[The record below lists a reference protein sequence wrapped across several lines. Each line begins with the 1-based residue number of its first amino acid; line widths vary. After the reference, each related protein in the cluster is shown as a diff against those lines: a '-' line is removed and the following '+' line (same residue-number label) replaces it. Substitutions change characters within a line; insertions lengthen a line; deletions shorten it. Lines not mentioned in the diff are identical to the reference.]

1 MIVSLSQYDVHITL
15 EMNLLELVIYKNKY
29 CYSKPLSYFF
39 RQNRDIGTISY
50 MCAIVMSAVYTLY
63 VYMVSMHIVSVN

>member
-1 MIVSLSQYDVHITL
+1 
-15 EMNLLELVIYKNKY
+15 MNFLELVIYKNKY
-29 CYSKPLSYFF
+29 CYSKPLSYLF

-50 MCAIVMSAVYTLY
+50 MWAIVMSAVYTLY